1 MILIVDLHSYTR
13 NIAKEPV
20 FIVVFLNQCHF
31 DAISIFASILSEAT
45 IYIFPVAFLNQSYF
59 DAISIFASILSEAT
73 IYNN

>member
-1 MILIVDLHSYTR
+1 MPLTCPL
-13 NIAKEPV
+13 A
-20 FIVVFLNQCHF
+20 FFLNQSYF

-73 IYNN
+73 IYNNYNFRKLLCVE